1 LLLKLGMQ
9 PEWWLNL
16 ENLEGDEK
24 GLTHFV
30 V

>member
-1 LLLKLGMQ
+1 MR